1 MKRSAVI
8 IGTLLL
14 LSACSDGIDNNRLR
28 VDVIEDSPRE
38 ISVGH
43 IPLSPASAYLRN
55 ATAQGLV
62 AFDAEGR
69 VVPALASR
77 WIVTDDDL
85 GYIFRLQKTRWNSGR
100 EVRSDEVAAALK
112 ARVAELRGSRFG
124 DELAKIDRIL
134 PMTGK
139 VVEIRLNAP
148 VPNLLELLAQPEF
161 GMIHK
166 ANGSGPMIAERI
178 AGNLQLRNRIDE
190 IDGAIAL
197 DEKRVILAAHSPSR
211 ALARF
216 AVGQS
221 DLVLNGRFEH
231 LPLLTA
237 TEGNE
242 AGTRFDAV
250 PGLFGLLVK
259 GDGPFLS
266 NASNREAIAMAIDRP
281 RLLTSFGITDWRETL
296 TLSPEALTNREQLP
310 RPEWAGQNVQQRKSS
325 ARSTIAAW
333 KAANGPV
340 RTLRIAM
347 PRGTGSRILFARIRS
362 DLAAIGLDT
371 ERVTYAQPADLVL
384 IDRVA
389 DISSPGWYLDQMS
402 CRATPICS
410 EQADQLLDQARNA
423 LTREERIRLWGEAE
437 RALMSNR
444 NFIPI
449 ANPVRWSLVR
459 NGLLGFA
466 QNPRGWHPLHYLGRD
481 PT

>member
-1 MKRSAVI
+1 MTRAFAI
-8 IGTLLL
+8 LGALLA

-38 ISVGH
+38 IAVGRM
-43 IPLSPASAYLRN
+43 PLSPASAYLRN

-77 WIVTDDDL
+77 WIVTDDDK
-85 GYIFRLQKTRWNSGR
+85 GYIFRLQKTRWNNGR

-112 ARVAELRGSRFG
+112 ARVVELSRSRFG

-161 GMIHK
+161 GMIHR

-178 AGNLQLRNRIDE
+178 AGNLQLRNRTDE
-190 IDGAIAL
+190 IDGTIAL
-197 DEKRVILAAHSPSR
+197 DDKRVILAAHSPSR

-250 PGLFGLLVK
+250 PGLFGLLVT

-266 NASNREAIAMAIDRP
+266 NVANREAIAMAIDRP

-310 RPEWAGQNVQQRKSS
+310 RPEWASQNVQERKSS

-333 KAANGPV
+333 EGPNGPV

-362 DLAAIGLDT
+362 DLAAIGLDA
-371 ERVTYAQPADLVL
+371 ERVTYTQPADLVL

-410 EQADQLLDQARNA
+410 EKADQLLDEARTA
-423 LTREERIRLWGEAE
+423 STREERIRLWGEAE
-437 RALMSNR
+437 RELIATR

-459 NGLLGFA
+459 DGLLGFA
-466 QNPRGWHPLHYLGRD
+466 QNPRGWHPLQYLGRD